1 MIAATRWTTPGS
13 AASWAG
19 SRARAL
25 QAVCARRLRGF
36 STTAGGGS
44 RSGRGAIAASASARE
59 RGGPMK
65 LPAHDRYDYIPIGER
80 RPYEWPGGVRLAV
93 FLCSNI
99 EHFAYREGLGSDP
112 AGLAEPP
119 QSQSNY
125 AWRDYGNRVGLWSY
139 LDLLDEFA
147 LPGAHNVN
155 SAALEA
161 CPQIVARLNARGD
174 EYIGHGRT
182 NAERQDRLWE
192 EDEARLIA
200 ESTEVITRLSGRRP
214 EGWLGPGLAESR
226 VTLDLLKEAGY
237 RYVMDWPMDDQPV
250 WLRTRAG
257 PILSVPYP
265 IELNDLPALVLRH
278 HSGREFAQM
287 VIDQFD
293 EMLARSH
300 KYPLVFAVALHP
312 FVIGQ
317 PFRLRAFRDALTHIL
332 AHREQLWITT
342 PGAIA
347 RYCESLPPGRS
358 RCGPR
363 RGLSPFRA
371 AGMPR
376 PIAPRPHPATARAGA
391 PGALSP
397 SRSSGTN
404 TKISAVSPA
413 DSRISGASRSAKTC
427 SYRNEPSV
435 PDRAEAR
442 LRTDIRAA
450 KANPSAR
457 CGQ

>member
-1 MIAATRWTTPGS
+1 MTDTITSRSASGARTNGRAGSGSPSFCAAISSISRIAKGS
-13 AASWAG
+13 AATPPGWR
-19 SRARAL
+19 SRRSRRA
-25 QAVCARRLRGF
+25 
-36 STTAGGGS
+36 T
-44 RSGRGAIAASASARE
+44 
-59 RGGPMK
+59 M
-65 LPAHDRYDYIPIGER
+65 
-80 RPYEWPGGVRLAV
+80 
-93 FLCSNI
+93 
-99 EHFAYREGLGSDP
+99 
-112 AGLAEPP
+112 
-119 QSQSNY
+119 
-125 AWRDYGNRVGLWSY
+125 
-139 LDLLDEFA
+139 
-147 LPGAHNVN
+147 PGAHNVN

-161 CPQIVARLNARGD
+161 CPQIVVRLNARGD

-293 EMLARSH
+293 EMLAQSR

-317 PFRLRAFRDALTHIL
+317 PFRLRAFRDALAHIL

-347 RYCESLPPGRS
+347 RYCESLPPGT
-358 RCGPR
+358 
-363 RGLSPFRA
+363 
-371 AGMPR
+371 
-376 PIAPRPHPATARAGA
+376 I
-391 PGALSP
+391 PGS
-397 SRSSGTN
+397 
-404 TKISAVSPA
+404 
-413 DSRISGASRSAKTC
+413 
-427 SYRNEPSV
+427 
-435 PDRAEAR
+435 
-442 LRTDIRAA
+442 
-450 KANPSAR
+450 
-457 CGQ
+457 